1 MHISRTS
8 LKRLG
13 RKPTRD
19 RKSRH
24 KRKHP
29 KMLDL
34 KMFLINLRK
43 RKRKYLK
50 FISFVNSVG
59 PGAGAIV
66 GLMKAGDQKK
76 VQEDDKVH

>member
-1 MHISRTS
+1 
-8 LKRLG
+8 
-13 RKPTRD
+13 
-19 RKSRH
+19 
-24 KRKHP
+24 
-29 KMLDL
+29 
-34 KMFLINLRK
+34 MFLINLRK

-76 VQEDDKVH
+76 VQEDDKVHQDDADQDQEEKDSNKLEDVR